1 MKTFRMISLQSGSNG
16 NCYFVETGNVRLLID
31 AGITASRTVERL
43 THFGIDIASVQGIV
57 ISHAHSDHIC
67 GAGVLHRRY
76 KIPVWLTQ
84 GTYNQVTTPSKI
96 SRKLG
101 KLQEPRIFHAGESLQ
116 FENLTIETISTPHDA
131 PDSVCFVFDDGLTR
145 LGIMTDLGCH
155 FLGLGEVVET
165 LDAIL
170 LESNYDEKMLET
182 GAYPEELKQ
191 RIQGD
196 GGHLSNTESA
206 GLIRKHGKKLRW
218 VCLGHLSENNNTPE
232 KTLDTH
238 RKIIGNHLD
247 IFIASRYQC
256 TEVPVLYH

>member
-1 MKTFRMISLQSGSNG
+1 MVSLQSGSNG
-16 NCYFVETGNVRLLID
+16 NSYFVESGNIRLLID

-43 THFGIDIASVQGIV
+43 TSLGIDIASIQGIL
-57 ISHAHSDHIC
+57 ISHAHSDHIS

-76 KIPVWLTQ
+76 KIPVWLTPGAYQ
-84 GTYNQVTTPSKI
+84 QAGD
-96 SRKLG
+96 SRNLAKKLG
-101 KLQEPRIFHAGESLQ
+101 KLQEPHLFHAGESLQ
-116 FENLTIETISTPHDA
+116 FDGVTIETISTPHDA
-131 PDSVCFVFDDGLTR
+131 LDSVCFVFDDGVVR
-145 LGIMTDLGCH
+145 LGIITDLGCR
-155 FLGLGEVVET
+155 FLGLGEIVET

-182 GAYPEELKQ
+182 STYPEELKQ
-191 RIQGD
+191 RIRSNI
-196 GGHLSNTESA
+196 GHLSNIESA
-206 GLIRKHGKKLRW
+206 GLIQKHGKKLRW

-256 TEVPVLYH
+256 TELPVLYH